1 MIKKDPVECAKI
13 YLDHSKDKIS
23 LDDTVALIKSPG
35 STFEMTP
42 QNVLTFAKFMAQ
54 RGIIKR
60 APNSWQDM
68 FFPEVQSLPGS

>member
-1 MIKKDPVECAKI
+1 
-13 YLDHSKDKIS
+13 
-23 LDDTVALIKSPG
+23 
-35 STFEMTP
+35 
-42 QNVLTFAKFMAQ
+42 LTFAKFMAQ

>member
-1 MIKKDPVECAKI
+1 
-13 YLDHSKDKIS
+13 
-23 LDDTVALIKSPG
+23 
-35 STFEMTP
+35 MTP